1 MRVILAAILGANVSA
16 RRRTAGEAHVTILQ
30 LLTGALLACGLAF
43 TVRFVRAA
51 VSRRGQP
58 ASGRAIPA
66 PRHLAIGFATNFLDT
81 LGIGSFATTTALF
94 RMLREP
100 ADELIPGTLI
110 AGHAL
115 PVLAQALTFINVV
128 SVDPTQLG
136 LLIAA
141 AAAGGW
147 LGAGVV
153 SGLSRQAV
161 QIGMGAA
168 LLIAAA
174 FMVVGLSGLFPA
186 GGIALAFA
194 PAAFAIALG
203 VNFVLG
209 ALLAL
214 GIGNYAPSLVAF
226 ALLGIDPRAA
236 FPIMMGSGAFVA
248 LVAGARFLERGR
260 FHLRSALG
268 LTLGGVPGVAAAVW
282 LVTSLPLGALRWL
295 VLHRRRVC
303 RSDAAAGR
311 TESRW

>member
-1 MRVILAAILGANVSA
+1 
-16 RRRTAGEAHVTILQ
+16 VTILQ

-43 TVRFVRAA
+43 TLRFVLAA

-58 ASGRAIPA
+58 APGRAIPA
-66 PRHLAIGFATNFLDT
+66 PRHLVIGFATNFLDT
-81 LGIGSFATTTALF
+81 LGIGSFATTTAVF

-115 PVLAQALTFINVV
+115 PVLAQALIFINVV
-128 SVDPTQLG
+128 SVDPVQLA
-136 LLIAA
+136 LLIAVA
-141 AAAGGW
+141 CVGGW

-153 SGLSRQAV
+153 SRLSRPAV
-161 QIGMGAA
+161 QLGMGTA

-174 FMVVGLSGLFPA
+174 FMVVGLSARFPA
-186 GGIALAFA
+186 GGTALAFEPAALVIALA
-194 PAAFAIALG
+194 

-209 ALLAL
+209 GLLTL
-214 GIGNYAPSLVAF
+214 GIGNYAPGLVAF
-226 ALLGIDPRAA
+226 GLLGIDPRAA

-248 LVAGARFLERGR
+248 LFAGSRFVGVGR

-295 VLHRRRVC
+295 VLVIVVYAGVSLLR
-303 RSDAAAGR
+303 AAGQAR
-311 TESRW
+311 AGAGGRGQVPAGAP

>member
-1 MRVILAAILGANVSA
+1 
-16 RRRTAGEAHVTILQ
+16 VTILQ

-43 TVRFVRAA
+43 TLRFVLAA

-58 ASGRAIPA
+58 APGRAIPA
-66 PRHLAIGFATNFLDT
+66 PRHLVIGFATNFLDT
-81 LGIGSFATTTALF
+81 LGIGSFATTTAVF

-115 PVLAQALTFINVV
+115 PVLAQALIFINVV
-128 SVDPTQLG
+128 SVDPVQLA
-136 LLIAA
+136 LLIAVA
-141 AAAGGW
+141 CVGGW

-153 SGLSRQAV
+153 SRLSRPAV
-161 QIGMGAA
+161 QLGMGTA

-174 FMVVGLSGLFPA
+174 FMVVGLSARFPA
-186 GGIALAFA
+186 GGTALAFE
-194 PAAFAIALG
+194 
-203 VNFVLG
+203 
-209 ALLAL
+209 
-214 GIGNYAPSLVAF
+214 PSLVAF
-226 ALLGIDPRAA
+226 GLLGIDPRAA

-248 LVAGARFLERGR
+248 LFAGSRFVGVGR

-295 VLHRRRVC
+295 VLVIVVYAGVSLLR
-303 RSDAAAGR
+303 AAGQAR
-311 TESRW
+311 AGAGGRGQVPAGAP